1 MAKKKV
7 SEIITEETLKK
18 AALKGFAYERSLNS
32 AMNSGSPTYRFAV
45 GDKVQVGHLQNCVV
59 DEVLDDGALY
69 LIRSG
74 PNSDNYAC
82 WAWTSVRPFDEGK
95 TTEFA
100 NRDSAL
106 ARLHYSNRSVYSLLC
121 YQYLFGVDFNP
132 DYQRGEVWDDDD
144 RQKLL
149 DSLFNGRD
157 IGRFVFKELPYT
169 RIEKDRCY
177 YEIVDGKQ
185 RMLTLLAYFENRF
198 PYKGVYYN
206 DLSSKDK
213 DWLMNASIGVA
224 EINQSATRA
233 EVLEVFLALNEG
245 GKPVAKEILDHARE
259 LLKGEANNGEM

>member
-1 MAKKKV
+1 MAKKKI
-7 SEIITEETLKK
+7 SEIITEENLKK
-18 AALKGFAYERSLNS
+18 AALKGFAYERALNS
-32 AMNSGSPTYRFAV
+32 AMNAGAPTYHFEV

-59 DEVLDDGALY
+59 DEVLNDGALY

-74 PNSDNYAC
+74 PNSDNFAC
-82 WAWTSVRPFDEGK
+82 WAWTSIRPFDDDN
-95 TTEFA
+95 TTQFA

-121 YQYLFGVDFNP
+121 YHYLFGVDFNP
-132 DYQRGEVWDDDD
+132 DYQRGAVWDDED

-224 EINQSATRA
+224 EINQNATRA
-233 EVLEVFLALNEG
+233 EVLEVFLTLNEG

-259 LLKGEANNGEM
+259 LLKGESSNGEM

>member
-1 MAKKKV
+1 MMALCILSAAVQTATTSLAGHGPV
-7 SEIITEETLKK
+7 SARSTMTIP
-18 AALKGFAYERSLNS
+18 RSLRTVIQHWPVCTTRTAASTRCS
-32 AMNSGSPTYRFAV
+32 A
-45 GDKVQVGHLQNCVV
+45 
-59 DEVLDDGALY
+59 
-69 LIRSG
+69 
-74 PNSDNYAC
+74 
-82 WAWTSVRPFDEGK
+82 
-95 TTEFA
+95 
-100 NRDSAL
+100 
-106 ARLHYSNRSVYSLLC
+106 C
-121 YQYLFGVDFNP
+121 YHYLFGVDFNP
-132 DYQRGEVWDDDD
+132 DYQRGAVWDDED

-224 EINQSATRA
+224 EINQNATRS

-259 LLKGEANNGEM
+259 LLKGESSNGEM

>member
-1 MAKKKV
+1 MAKKKI
-7 SEIITEETLKK
+7 SEIITEESLKK
-18 AALKGFAYERSLNS
+18 AALKGLAYERALNS
-32 AMNSGSPTYRFAV
+32 AMNAGTPTYRFAV

-59 DEVLDDGALY
+59 DEVLKDGALY

-82 WAWTSVRPFDEGK
+82 WAWTSVRPFDDNN
-95 TTEFA
+95 TTQFA

-213 DWLMNASIGVA
+213 DWLMNAPIGVA

-259 LLKGEANNGEM
+259 LLKGESNNGEM